1 MAWDRVIGGKAKGP
15 DLDPADRGSE
25 SPKTEAAL
33 RVQGLDARSAIWI
46 RSGDARPGREARAEQ
61 RVLALADDC
70 FEDELVRGLVEEENR
85 RRLRPED
92 GASDLDDR
100 RQQRAERLLRADHSG
115 CHCCT

>member
-46 RSGDARPGREARAEQ
+46 RSGDARPGIAGAAGAVRRAAP
-61 RVLALADDC
+61 R
-70 FEDELVRGLVEEENR
+70 RG
-85 RRLRPED
+85 
-92 GASDLDDR
+92 
-100 RQQRAERLLRADHSG
+100 
-115 CHCCT
+115 